1 MWTKY
6 CTALSDYT
14 SSQRV
19 GKVEF
24 LRCQDKK
31 LSEAVETQADVQFPV
46 KSLAVSESVTP
57 FISNCAAV
65 WAERQVIPSGS
76 LFMVYI
82 VNLTAPGSTAL
93 RALKESPGWLLMH
106 VPTTHAE
113 HVPSSSARMWLRM
126 DAHMMR

>member
-1 MWTKY
+1 MWTK
-6 CTALSDYT
+6 CCAALSDYT

-24 LRCQDKK
+24 LRSQDKK

-65 WAERQVIPSGS
+65 WAERQVIPSDS

-93 RALKESPGWLLMH
+93 RALKESARL
-106 VPTTHAE
+106 VADATHAE

-126 DAHMMR
+126 DTRMMR

>member
-6 CTALSDYT
+6 CAALSDYT

-57 FISNCAAV
+57 HQQLCSCL
-65 WAERQVIPSGS
+65 G
-76 LFMVYI
+76 
-82 VNLTAPGSTAL
+82 
-93 RALKESPGWLLMH
+93 
-106 VPTTHAE
+106 
-113 HVPSSSARMWLRM
+113 
-126 DAHMMR
+126 